1 MNVRWNAVPAAAAC
15 VALIAA
21 SATAQVGVPSQ
32 GQPTPPSARQGD
44 KDSSGRVIRVTKLL
58 DANVR
63 NAKGEKIGEIED
75 LVIDRD
81 EGVVAYGVLSF
92 GGFLGIG
99 EKYFA
104 IPFQSIKRSD
114 DDKFVVLDVSKD
126 QLEHAPNFTGDAWPD
141 FDRKY
146 GTTVHDYYKA
156 KPYWNTTAD
165 ASRIDKDALDKDKLR
180 ARGMVRA
187 SKMIGMNIQ
196 DPSDKKLGDVDD
208 VVVDD
213 TSGRVAYVVLSFGG
227 FLGMGD
233 KLFAIP
239 WHALRPDFKNA
250 DKMVLDVPKDK
261 LQAAPGF
268 DKKNWP
274 NMADRTW
281 GEEVHKYYGQRPYW
295 DETNPNSPANPNN
308 H

>member
-1 MNVRWNAVPAAAAC
+1 MAAAC
-15 VALIAA
+15 VALIAG
-21 SATAQVGVPSQ
+21 STTAQTGVPSQ
-32 GQPTPPSARQGD
+32 GQDTSPAVRDAKD
-44 KDSSGRVIRVTKLL
+44 KTSGRVIRVTKLL

-63 NAKGEKIGEIED
+63 NTKGEKIGEIED
-75 LVIDRD
+75 LVIDRE

-104 IPFQSIKRSD
+104 IPFQSVKRSD
-114 DDKFVVLDVSKD
+114 DDKFVVLDASKE
-126 QLEHAPNFTGDAWPD
+126 QLEKAPNFTGDAWPD

-146 GTTVHDYYKA
+146 GTTVHDYYKT
-156 KPYWNTTAD
+156 KPYWSDADTAHAVD
-165 ASRIDKDALDKDKLR
+165 PARIDKDALDKDKLR
-180 ARGMVRA
+180 ARGMIRA
-187 SKMIGMNIQ
+187 SKMVGMDVR
-196 DPSDKKLGDVDD
+196 DPSDKNLGDVED

-239 WHALRPDFKNA
+239 WHALRPDFKDA
-250 DKMVLDVPKDK
+250 DKVVLDVPKEK
-261 LQAAPGF
+261 LQSAPGF

-281 GEEVHKYYGQRPYW
+281 GEEVHRYYGQRPYW
-295 DETNPNSPANPNN
+295 DDTMRDSNRDPNRK
-308 H
+308 